1 MGQQGTASG
10 PSHSGTHILAAPCG
24 VPTEQWPQKKS
35 YPCRGGAVSSKCVY
49 AIGATRQQ
57 PPQLTAATSADSVAG
72 SVAIAADALGSVVLG
87 SGGCEGSGEGSGVGS
102 RAPSPR
108 FGRLLAGR
116 TLGCN
121 LSIDELR

>member
-1 MGQQGTASG
+1 M
-10 PSHSGTHILAAPCG
+10 AAKEVLPL
-24 VPTEQWPQKKS
+24 PRR
-35 YPCRGGAVSSKCVY
+35 RGFVKMCLRHWGDEA
-49 AIGATRQQ
+49 
-57 PPQLTAATSADSVAG
+57 AATSAASVAG

-87 SGGCEGSGEGSGVGS
+87 SGGFEGSGEGSGVGS

>member
-1 MGQQGTASG
+1 M
-10 PSHSGTHILAAPCG
+10 AAKEVLPL
-24 VPTEQWPQKKS
+24 PRR
-35 YPCRGGAVSSKCVY
+35 RGFVKMCLRHWGDEA
-49 AIGATRQQ
+49 
-57 PPQLTAATSADSVAG
+57 AATSADSSHLSCSVAG
-72 SVAIAADALGSVVLG
+72 SVAIAADALG